1 MKSKRQASKLF
12 LQNNVK
18 IQAEQVKR
26 ENEVLRNKV
35 AELEE
40 QLKKEIKM
48 RQATDVAFKTE
59 TRRLR
64 DMNRQLKKGSRLSQS
79 SGLTNGDS
87 GRKSSK
93 KLGSSS
99 ENKNNSDYALSI
111 LYAAYN
117 FLEHTFV
124 IFEPS

>member
-87 GRKSSK
+87 GRNSSK
-93 KLGSSS
+93 KLLLQ
-99 ENKNNSDYALSI
+99 KMKITQIVLC
-111 LYAAYN
+111 AYCM
-117 FLEHTFV
+117 LHK
-124 IFEPS
+124 IS